1 MDWSSLPREK
11 ARCILCGADDPVLLS
26 VVRSWPVARCPV
38 CGLAYLS
45 ERPPEKAA
53 ADVYGHSYYEDGDVG
68 YKGYMETWNRFRSVF
83 ERIYDRRER
92 DLAAH
97 CRGRRVLE
105 VGCAFGTLLAFLR
118 SRGWEVEGLEISP
131 VSARKARSEF
141 GLTVHEGNLEKA
153 GLRSGAYDAVLMLDV
168 LEHLHRPFDT
178 LKEAARVLAPGGVLV
193 VQCPW
198 ELTHWEEAAL
208 AVVTGRKTGTIEP
221 DAVPAHLYFF
231 TPRTLD
237 AVLEKGGF
245 SITARQSGNY
255 GEIRRRLFQQ
265 PVLVGSPLETVFR
278 LVYFRLGL
286 RGLLSRAARLAGL
299 GNGLIRYAE
308 PSKPG
313 AP

>member
-1 MDWSSLPREK
+1 M
-11 ARCILCGADDPVLLS
+11 LCGADEPVLLS
-26 VVRSWPVARCPV
+26 VAKSWPVAKCAV

-45 ERPPEKAA
+45 ERPSEKA
-53 ADVYGHSYYEDGDVG
+53 VSEMYGRSYYEDGDVG
-68 YKGYMETWNRFRSVF
+68 YKGYMETWRRFGRVF

-97 CRGRRVLE
+97 CSGRRLLE
-105 VGCAFGTLLAFLR
+105 VGCAYGTLLAFLR
-118 SRGWEVEGLEISP
+118 ARGWLVEGLEVSP
-131 VSARKARSEF
+131 LSARAARSEF
-141 GLTVHEGNLEKA
+141 GLTVHEGPLEEACLKT
-153 GLRSGAYDAVLMLDV
+153 GAYDAVLMLDV

-178 LKEAARVLAPGGVLV
+178 LREAARILAPGGVLV

-208 AVVTGRKTGTIEP
+208 AVLTGRKTGTIEP

-245 SITARQSGNY
+245 SIKARQSGNY
-255 GEIRRRLFQQ
+255 GEIRQRLFPQ
-265 PVLVGSPLETVFR
+265 PVLLGSPLETAFR

-286 RGLLSRAARLAGL
+286 RRLLYRAALLAGL

-308 PSKPG
+308 PSRTG